1 MTVCSLGHIPGGHIT
16 NHLYSWVDP
25 QGRSVSPPPDAEEDT
40 HGASV
45 DERTVG
51 TCFDLWPAGAAPSH
65 TLNYTIRHG
74 AKHHLTV
81 AEITGQNP
89 VCRCV
94 SSNQTDVSESA
105 CPIEAGGCWPAV
117 SVLSL
122 RTGDEK

>member
-51 TCFDLWPAGAAPSH
+51 ACSYLWPAGVAALY
-65 TLNYTIRHG
+65 TLKYTIRHV
-74 AKHHLTV
+74 V
-81 AEITGQNP
+81 AHSDSQ
-89 VCRCV
+89 V
-94 SSNQTDVSESA
+94 A
-105 CPIEAGGCWPAV
+105 
-117 SVLSL
+117 L
-122 RTGDEK
+122 